1 MSDERRILLAHGNGG
16 RLMRELIEEVFARHL
31 AGPLLDTRADAATL
45 PWQAPD
51 MVFTT
56 DGFTVQ
62 PLEFPGGDIGSLA
75 VHGTVNDLAV
85 SGATPVF
92 LALNAF
98 IEEGFEL
105 ARLERIVASLA
116 RAARE
121 AGVQV
126 VAGDTKVLPR
136 GECGGLYLAT
146 TGVGRLARER
156 RLGVDRVS
164 PGDRIVLSGPVGDH
178 GISVLLA
185 RGDFGLE
192 GELLSDAASVLPFTQ
207 ALLELPGLRFMRD
220 PTRGEAYRWIVWQDT
235 TLRPKLLPLNH
246 SWIIVENP
254 KYRHLD
260 ELEEK
265 RKAMLPTWTIL
276 ERHLAGRDFI
286 AGKDFSMGDIPM
298 GIMAYWWYRMPIDH
312 FDLPNIEAWYARISD
327 RGAFQ
332 RQVLR

>member
-1 MSDERRILLAHGNGG
+1 M
-16 RLMRELIEEVFARHL
+16 
-31 AGPLLDTRADAATL
+31 TKTL
-45 PWQAPD
+45 KMW
-51 MVFTT
+51 
-56 DGFTVQ
+56 GHR
-62 PLEFPGGDIGSLA
+62 GS
-75 VHGTVNDLAV
+75 
-85 SGATPVF
+85 SCC
-92 LALNAF
+92 
-98 IEEGFEL
+98 
-105 ARLERIVASLA
+105 
-116 RAARE
+116 
-121 AGVQV
+121 Q
-126 VAGDTKVLPR
+126 KVLWCADEL
-136 GECGGLYLAT
+136 GLSIDLTETGGGHGGLGNPDYIARNPNRVVPTIDDGGFVMWESAAILLYLASAY
-146 TGVGRLARER
+146 GR
-156 RLGVDRVS
+156 GT
-164 PGDRIVLSGPVGDH
+164 
-178 GISVLLA
+178 
-185 RGDFGLE
+185 LE
-192 GELLSDAASVLPFTQ
+192 PADPQ
-207 ALLELPGLRFMRD
+207 A
-220 PTRGEAYRWIVWQDT
+220 RGEAYRWIVWQDT

>member
-1 MSDERRILLAHGNGG
+1 MTKTLKMWGHRGSSCCQKVLWCADELGLSIDLTETGGGHGGLG
-16 RLMRELIEEVFARHL
+16 
-31 AGPLLDTRADAATL
+31 
-45 PWQAPD
+45 APD
-51 MVFTT
+51 YIARNPNRVVPTID
-56 DGFTVQ
+56 DG
-62 PLEFPGGDIGSLA
+62 
-75 VHGTVNDLAV
+75 
-85 SGATPVF
+85 
-92 LALNAF
+92 
-98 IEEGFEL
+98 GFVMWE
-105 ARLERIVASLA
+105 S
-116 RAARE
+116 AAI
-121 AGVQV
+121 
-126 VAGDTKVLPR
+126 L
-136 GECGGLYLAT
+136 LYLASAY
-146 TGVGRLARER
+146 GR
-156 RLGVDRVS
+156 GT
-164 PGDRIVLSGPVGDH
+164 
-178 GISVLLA
+178 
-185 RGDFGLE
+185 LE
-192 GELLSDAASVLPFTQ
+192 PADPQ
-207 ALLELPGLRFMRD
+207 A
-220 PTRGEAYRWIVWQDT
+220 RGEAYRWIVWQDT

>member
-1 MSDERRILLAHGNGG
+1 M
-16 RLMRELIEEVFARHL
+16 
-31 AGPLLDTRADAATL
+31 TKTL
-45 PWQAPD
+45 KMW
-51 MVFTT
+51 
-56 DGFTVQ
+56 GHR
-62 PLEFPGGDIGSLA
+62 GS
-75 VHGTVNDLAV
+75 
-85 SGATPVF
+85 SCC
-92 LALNAF
+92 
-98 IEEGFEL
+98 
-105 ARLERIVASLA
+105 
-116 RAARE
+116 
-121 AGVQV
+121 Q
-126 VAGDTKVLPR
+126 KVLWCADEL
-136 GECGGLYLAT
+136 GLSIDLTETGGGHGGLGNPDYIARNPNRVVPTIDDGGFVMWESAAILLYLAST
-146 TGVGRLARER
+146 YGR
-156 RLGVDRVS
+156 GT
-164 PGDRIVLSGPVGDH
+164 
-178 GISVLLA
+178 
-185 RGDFGLE
+185 LE
-192 GELLSDAASVLPFTQ
+192 PADPQ
-207 ALLELPGLRFMRD
+207 A
-220 PTRGEAYRWIVWQDT
+220 RGEAYRWIVWQDT